1 MKRAP
6 STLQALGFSEIEALV
21 YCYLLTNSPATGYRV
36 SRGIGKPVANT
47 YKAIADL
54 KDRGVL
60 DVSNKDKTI
69 ARPISPEEL
78 LGRLDGEFHRHRNRA
93 AEELAKLSR
102 EPDDE
107 HLYRLSTT
115 EEVLS
120 RARAM
125 MDRAQEIILV
135 DAFPAFWDELR
146 PSAVQAQARGVTVLA
161 KLYAPEDLA
170 GMRVFRPRDEA
181 RILAMWP
188 GHQLNLVVD
197 ALEHLLA
204 LASSDLTQIHQAI
217 WSNSAF
223 ISCVQY
229 NHLWCE
235 FAATRYFEREE
246 SEVAPKD
253 RLTKYTLTTAKPPG
267 IEQLTQRYAGKVDR
281 EAQSVE
287 LPEAARMLVRARRVR
302 SRVSR
307 KRTRA

>member
-21 YCYLLTNSPATGYRV
+21 YCYLLTNAPATGYRV

-60 DVSNKDKTI
+60 GLSNNDKTI

-78 LGRLDGEFHRHRNRA
+78 LGRLDGEFNRHRNRA

-102 EPDDE
+102 DPDDE

-115 EEVLS
+115 EEVLG

-125 MDRAQEIILV
+125 MDRAQEIILL
-135 DAFPAFWDELR
+135 DAFPGFWDVLR
-146 PSAVQAQARGVTVLA
+146 SSAAQAQARGVTVLA
-161 KLYAPEDLA
+161 KLYVPEELA
-170 GMRVFRPRDEA
+170 GLLVFHPRDA
-181 RILAMWP
+181 ATMLAMWP
-188 GHQLNLVVD
+188 GHRLNLVVD

-204 LASSDLTQIHQAI
+204 LASRDLTQIHQAI

-223 ISCVQY
+223 IACVQY
-229 NHLWCE
+229 NQLWCE
-235 FAATRYFEREE
+235 FAATRHFEREE
-246 SEVAPKD
+246 AQVAPDD
-253 RLTKYTLTTAKPPG
+253 RLARYSLATAKPPG
-267 IEQLTQRYAGKVDR
+267 IEQLMRRYAEPGGGMVA
-281 EAQSVE
+281 AQARGRMR
-287 LPEAARMLVRARRVR
+287 PRAARAR
-302 SRVSR
+302 S
-307 KRTRA
+307 KQIAK

>member
-60 DVSNKDKTI
+60 GLSGSDNKI
-69 ARPISPEEL
+69 ARPVSPEEL
-78 LGRLDGEFHRHRNRA
+78 LGRLDDEFNRHRDRA

-107 HLYRLSTT
+107 RVYQLGSA

-120 RARAM
+120 RARSM
-125 MDRAQEIILV
+125 MDRAQEIVLV
-135 DAFPAFWDELR
+135 DAFPGFWDHLR
-146 PSAVQAQARGVTVLA
+146 SSAAQAQARGVTVLA
-161 KLYAPEDLA
+161 KLYCPENPVGL
-170 GMRVFRPRDEA
+170 RVFRPRDA
-181 RILAMWP
+181 AKILAMWP
-188 GHQLNLVVD
+188 GQQLNLVVD
-197 ALEHLLA
+197 AQEHLLA
-204 LASSDLTQIHQAI
+204 LASHDLSQMHQAI

-223 ISCVQY
+223 ISCTQY

-235 FAATRYFEREE
+235 FAATRYFEHEE
-246 SEVAPKD
+246 SGVAPGD
-253 RLTKYTLTTAKPPG
+253 RLAKYALATAKPPG
-267 IEQLTQRYAGKVDR
+267 IEQLKRRYTDTLDR
-281 EAQSVE
+281 KAPSIA
-287 LPEAARMLVRARRVR
+287 LPEPARMHVR
-302 SRVSR
+302 SGRPRSR
-307 KRTRA
+307 ITKKQTRA

>member
-47 YKAIADL
+47 YKAIANL

-60 DVSNKDKTI
+60 GLSNNDKTI

-102 EPDDE
+102 DPDDE
-107 HLYRLSTT
+107 HVYRLSTT
-115 EEVLS
+115 EEALS

-135 DAFPAFWDELR
+135 DAFPGFWDHLR
-146 PSAVQAQARGVTVLA
+146 SSAAQAQARGITVLA
-161 KLYAPEDLA
+161 KLYVPEDLA
-170 GMRVFRPRDEA
+170 GMRVFLPRNAAE
-181 RILAMWP
+181 ILAVWP

-197 ALEHLLA
+197 ALEYLLA
-204 LASSDLTQIHQAI
+204 LASHDLTQIHQAI
-217 WSNSAF
+217 WSNSGL

-229 NHLWCE
+229 NHLLGE
-235 FAATRYFEREE
+235 FAATRYFQHEE
-246 SEVAPKD
+246 SEVAPRD
-253 RLTKYTLTTAKPPG
+253 RLAQYALATAKPPG
-267 IEQLTQRYAGKVDR
+267 IEQLMRRYADNRDR
-281 EAQSVE
+281 DAQTTD
-287 LPEAARMLVRARRVR
+287 LPGTA
-302 SRVSR
+302 R
-307 KRTRA
+307 KRTRAGAAGGRIRKKRTPA

>member
-60 DVSNKDKTI
+60 GVSNDDKTI

-78 LGRLDGEFHRHRNRA
+78 LGRLDGEFNRQRNRA

-102 EPDDE
+102 DPDDE
-107 HLYRLSTT
+107 HLYRLSSTD
-115 EEVLS
+115 EVLS

-135 DAFPAFWDELR
+135 DAFPAFWDHLR
-146 PSAVQAQARGVTVLA
+146 LAATQAQARGVTVLA
-161 KLYAPEDLA
+161 KLYAPEDLP
-170 GMRVFRPRDEA
+170 GIRVFRPRDEA
-181 RILAMWP
+181 SILAMWP
-188 GHQLNLVVD
+188 GPRLNLVVD
-197 ALEHLLA
+197 ALEHVLA

-223 ISCVQY
+223 ISCMQY

-246 SEVAPKD
+246 SEVAPSD
-253 RLTKYTLTTAKPPG
+253 RLAKYALATARPPG
-267 IEQLTQRYAGKVDR
+267 IEQLTLRFADKLDR

-287 LPEAARMLVRARRVR
+287 MSETARMPGRARRP
-302 SRVSR
+302 SRLTK